1 MEQHQKVFA
10 VYAPARYT
18 VTRPDRQSSSH
29 SIEIAANMW
38 QPRALHTHTIFQ
50 VTSTTA
56 RCLTLHSGVQFLV
69 RNAFSPHW
77 GDHNFWFL
85 PRHEWYYAGFS
96 LSSWACLAVAFGVS
110 YIMIFMQEVAY
121 VFVELKYQKITTTTV
136 FVSFYFLLDCIA
148 LSLFARELFHCRY
161 LLICFDGV
169 HLLE

>member
-1 MEQHQKVFA
+1 MFGNFRESIYFICIIRSVDMEQYQKVFA

-69 RNAFSPHW
+69 RNAFSPH
-77 GDHNFWFL
+77 
-85 PRHEWYYAGFS
+85 
-96 LSSWACLAVAFGVS
+96 
-110 YIMIFMQEVAY
+110 
-121 VFVELKYQKITTTTV
+121 
-136 FVSFYFLLDCIA
+136 
-148 LSLFARELFHCRY
+148 
-161 LLICFDGV
+161 
-169 HLLE
+169 